1 MCLVGKADD
10 VSVSGRT
17 KRRRDVMGRGGV
29 ERGVPEHSHC
39 SSHQQD
45 VSLVAEVVLK

>member
-29 ERGVPEHSHC
+29 EQGVPEHSHC
-39 SSHQQD
+39 SSISRMSHLWQK
-45 VSLVAEVVLK
+45 LC